1 MRRLFAF
8 VRFVLFVILFLAIG
22 EGLNRVLPLIHFPD
36 RSFTWHKIKV
46 QVVTATGHKEP
57 YQVVARDGYRAKGH

>member
-1 MRRLFAF
+1 
-8 VRFVLFVILFLAIG
+8 VILFLAIG

-46 QVVTATGHKEP
+46 QVVTASGHKEP
-57 YQVVARDGYRAKGH
+57 YQVVARDGYRAKGR

>member
-36 RSFTWHKIKV
+36 RSFTWHKSKF
-46 QVVTATGHKEP
+46 
-57 YQVVARDGYRAKGH
+57 RL